1 MTKLHDLIKHLQE
14 YEERFGDMPVYLSVE
29 VMNMKKGVEAK
40 ILPVCSSNV
49 AEVSDVIDQ
58 DNEKVKIAHHI
69 VILAD
74 YILNKNGHPMSTEED
89 KNE

>member
-1 MTKLHDLIKHLQE
+1 MTELHDLIKHLQE
-14 YEERFGDMPVYLSVE
+14 YEEQFGNMPVYLSVE
-29 VMNMKKGVEAK
+29 SMKEEAGTK

-49 AEVSDVIDQ
+49 AEVSDVVDR

-74 YILNKNGHPMSTEED
+74 YIMNENGYPMSTEED

>member
-1 MTKLHDLIKHLQE
+1 MTELHDLIKHLQE
-14 YEERFGDMPVYLSVE
+14 YEEQFGNMPVYLSVE
-29 VMNMKKGVEAK
+29 SMKEEAGTK

-49 AEVSDVIDQ
+49 AEVSDVVDR

-74 YILNKNGHPMSTEED
+74 YIMSENGYPMSTEED
-89 KNE
+89 QNE

>member
-1 MTKLHDLIKHLQE
+1 MTTLHDLIKHLQE
-14 YEERFGDMPVYLSVE
+14 YEEQFGNMPVYLSVE
-29 VMNMKKGVEAK
+29 SMKEEANTA

-49 AEVSDVIDQ
+49 AEVSDVVDR

-74 YILNKNGHPMSTEED
+74 YIMSENGYPMSTEED
-89 KNE
+89 QNE

>member
-14 YEERFGDMPVYLSVE
+14 YEEKFGNMPVYLSSE
-29 VMNMKKGVEAK
+29 TMNKEADVN
-40 ILPVCSSNV
+40 IRPVCSSNV
-49 AEVSDVIDQ
+49 AEVSDVIDPVT
-58 DNEKVKIAHHI
+58 KKMKIAYHI

-74 YILNKNGHPMSTEED
+74 YILIENGYPMSTEED